1 MAIRLM
7 PSRGGFLRPF
17 GCGWFIR
24 EYLLGNAPEESTKI
38 DPDRGAVQADINFE
52 YKEALAR
59 ATARERAERI
69 ISNMVVKGADVTE
82 EEAEK
87 IYQREMKR
95 VSRKFTH
102 MRYHSFLMYFGVLKR
117 LGWVEP
123 TDETEMSTIQ
133 DNYPSAPQRV
143 YYRLT
148 KEGKRAGGEL
158 WSNPLFT
165 LYPEIGQPHEKTGL
179 GMNRLIVHLFISS

>member
-1 MAIRLM
+1 VTLDLR
-7 PSRGGFLRPF
+7 PTRGGFLRPF

-24 EYLLGNAPEESTKI
+24 EFLLGKGPEGSRVVDPEQGAP
-38 DPDRGAVQADINFE
+38 QADINFE

-69 ISNMVVKGADVTE
+69 ISRMVVGGADVTE
-82 EEAEK
+82 EDAER
-87 IYQREMKR
+87 IYERELKR

-102 MRYHSFLMYFGVLKR
+102 MRYHSFLMYFGVLRR
-117 LGWVEP
+117 LGWVEV
-123 TDETEMSTIQ
+123 TGQIETSSIQ
-133 DNYPSAPQRV
+133 ENYPPAPERT

-148 KEGKRAGGEL
+148 QKGIEAGDDL

-165 LYPEIGQPHEKTGL
+165 LYPVIGPSHMKRPE
-179 GMNRLIVHLFISS
+179 